1 METSKKKRLR
11 LFIIIAAAIVTVIAA
26 AIITS
31 ELTLGHIVS
40 ANVICTGATC
50 STPVFSGIDL
60 KVDLNNFSFSV
71 SNAESLAQVKKLAD
85 RAKSIDRAEKLNP
98 FSGTIVSPTWTI
110 QIEYHYSSGRS
121 KTVKY
126 RGHDDLEIS
135 NIILGLNDRELFLT
149 DVPRDMIAPPGTT
162 SVEE

>member
-40 ANVICTGATC
+40 ANVICTGSTC

-85 RAKSIDRAEKLNP
+85 RAESIDRAEKLNP

-135 NIILGLNDRELFLT
+135 NIIDRELFLT
-149 DVPRDMIAPPGTT
+149 DVPRDMIAPPETT

>member
-40 ANVICTGATC
+40 ANVICTGSTC

-85 RAKSIDRAEKLNP
+85 RAESIDRAEKLNP
-98 FSGTIVSPTWTI
+98 FSGTIVSPT
-110 QIEYHYSSGRS
+110 
-121 KTVKY
+121 
-126 RGHDDLEIS
+126 
-135 NIILGLNDRELFLT
+135 
-149 DVPRDMIAPPGTT
+149 
-162 SVEE
+162 

>member
-40 ANVICTGATC
+40 ANVICTGSTC

-135 NIILGLNDRELFLT
+135 NIIDRELFLT

>member
-40 ANVICTGATC
+40 SNVICTGSTC

-135 NIILGLNDRELFLT
+135 NIIDRELFLT

>member
-40 ANVICTGATC
+40 ANVICTGSTC

-135 NIILGLNDRELFLT
+135 NIIDRELFLT
-149 DVPRDMIAPPGTT
+149 DVPRDMIAPPETT

>member
-40 ANVICTGATC
+40 ANVVCTGSTC

-85 RAKSIDRAEKLNP
+85 RAESIDRAEKLNP

-135 NIILGLNDRELFLT
+135 NIIDRELFLT

>member
-40 ANVICTGATC
+40 ANVICTGSTC
-50 STPVFSGIDL
+50 STPVFSDIDL

-98 FSGTIVSPTWTI
+98 LFRNHSVTDMDHTD
-110 QIEYHYSSGRS
+110 R
-121 KTVKY
+121 
-126 RGHDDLEIS
+126 IS
-135 NIILGLNDRELFLT
+135 LFIRT
-149 DVPRDMIAPPGTT
+149 FQNGKVPRSRRP
-162 SVEE
+162 

>member
-1 METSKKKRLR
+1 MEASEKKRLR
-11 LFIIIAAAIVTVIAA
+11 LFVIIAAAIVTVIAV

-40 ANVICTGATC
+40 ANVVCTGSTC

-71 SNAESLAQVKKLAD
+71 SNAESLAQVKKLAG
-85 RAKSIDRAEKLNP
+85 RAKSIDRSEKLNP
-98 FSGTIVSPTWTI
+98 FSGTIVSPPWTI
-110 QIEYHYSSGRS
+110 QIEYHYSSGQS

-126 RGHDDLEIS
+126 RGHADLEIS
-135 NIILGLNDRELFLT
+135 NIILDLKDRELFLT

>member
-40 ANVICTGATC
+40 SNVICTGSTC

-98 FSGTIVSPTWTI
+98 FSGTIVSPT
-110 QIEYHYSSGRS
+110 
-121 KTVKY
+121 Y
-126 RGHDDLEIS
+126 RS
-135 NIILGLNDRELFLT
+135 NIIILP
-149 DVPRDMIAPPGTT
+149 DVPKR
-162 SVEE
+162 